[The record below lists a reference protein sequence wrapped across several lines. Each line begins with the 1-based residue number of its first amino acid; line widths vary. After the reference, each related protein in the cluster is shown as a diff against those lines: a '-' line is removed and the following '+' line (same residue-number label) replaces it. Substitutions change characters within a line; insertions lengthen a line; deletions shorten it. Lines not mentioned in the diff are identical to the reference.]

1 VRTELALQR
10 WIRCIGSRRLWL
22 PLAALTVVRVAIPV
36 GLVLAAI
43 PAGDGFV
50 DNPSVFELDGNVA
63 AGDTFSGGV
72 TGTRDWANSALTASG
87 LGPDVITTTAPEP
100 GGVPAPATFPYL
112 ITDPFGD
119 TIYTTGGSKDILDVS
134 NWKYTSG
141 SVPDKDEITHAFAA
155 AYSVNVGGGEGG
167 GTPHTWIFFGAD
179 RLADNG
185 DSNIGFWF
193 FQNAISLGG
202 PANATKA
209 TPFAGVPCPS
219 GSSNCLPGEL
229 HRNGDI
235 LIVSAFTQGGAVGS
249 IIVFE
254 WQNGGLAQVLT
265 VNAAQCTPNSPSHS
279 PACAIINT
287 SVVPAP
293 PDWQYV
299 PKAGAPN
306 TFPIGSFFE
315 GGIDV
320 TALFG
325 GGSAPCFA
333 SFLAETRSSQ
343 SPTAQLKDFVLG
355 AFPECAVSVT
365 KTCAPPPAL
374 LSNPTRVHYNFTGNV
389 NNDGGGPLFNL
400 TVVDTF
406 PAGATNTVLNQPVT
420 PPDGLPAGASAA
432 YTGSFDVPTN
442 AVVTNNV
449 TASAAASSGGSNTV
463 VNDHNGNPAAAAAQ
477 FGVQGTACSVTTNP
491 ALTLTKS
498 CAVSLVPGS
507 GGVVLADDTT
517 IQVCNNSPDN
527 ATIISGITLTNNVVL
542 SGPGSGTDFNV
553 VSNLTLPPGAC
564 QTYTPRYV
572 PSQCAGGPPTL
583 TGGRC
588 EFDDTVRVDTA
599 ASTPRDQFNTPLPAS
614 AIPMPQS
621 ASCHVCPF
629 GACTLQNVP

>member
-1 VRTELALQR
+1 MRTGFDVNR
-10 WIRCIGSRRLWL
+10 WFRRLNARRFWL
-22 PLAALTVVRVAIPV
+22 PLGVLAAAWVAIPMTV
-36 GLVLAAI
+36 VLAGIIA
-43 PAGDGFV
+43 DSLFV
-50 DNPSVFELDGNVA
+50 DNPAVFELDGNLA

-72 TGTRDWANSALTASG
+72 TGTRDWANSTLTASG
-87 LGPDVITTTAPEP
+87 LGPDVITQTAPEP

-112 ITDPFGD
+112 ITDPFGT
-119 TIYTTGGSKDILDVS
+119 TIYTTGGSKDILDVG
-134 NWKYTSG
+134 NWRYTSG
-141 SVPDKDEITHAFAA
+141 SVPDKDEISHAFAA
-155 AYSVNVGGGEGG
+155 AYSVSTGGEGG
-167 GTPHTWIFFGAD
+167 GTPHTWIYFGAD
-179 RLADNG
+179 RFANNG

-202 PANATKA
+202 PPNATKA
-209 TPFAGVPCPS
+209 TPFTGVACPAGAT
-219 GSSNCLPGEL
+219 NCLPGEL
-229 HRNGDI
+229 HRNGDV
-235 LIVSAFTQGGAVGS
+235 LIVSAFTQGGAIGS

-254 WQNGGLAQVLT
+254 WQNGGLVQTLS

-279 PACAIINT
+279 PVCAIINT
-287 SVVPAP
+287 SEVPAP

-299 PKAGAPN
+299 PKAGTPN
-306 TFPIGSFFE
+306 SYPTGSFFE

-325 GGSAPCFA
+325 GGQAPCFA

-343 SPTAQLKDFVLG
+343 TANAQLKDFVLG
-355 AFPECAVSVT
+355 AFPECAVSVS

-374 LSNPTRVHYNFTGNV
+374 LGNPTRVHYNFTGNV
-389 NNDGGGPLFNL
+389 TNDGGGPLFNL
-400 TVVDTF
+400 TVADTF
-406 PAGATNTVLNQPVT
+406 PAGATNTVLNQPST
-420 PPDGLPAGASAA
+420 PADGLPAGASAG
-432 YTGSFDVPTN
+432 YSGSFEVPTN

-463 VNDHNGNPAAAAAQ
+463 TNDHNGNPAAAAAQ
-477 FGVQGTACSVTTNP
+477 FGVQGTTCSVTTNP

-507 GGVVLADDTT
+507 AGVVLADDTA

-527 ATIISGITLTNNVVL
+527 ATVISGITLTNNVVMN
-542 SGPGSGTDFNV
+542 GPGSGTDFNV
-553 VSNLTLPPGAC
+553 VSSLTLQPGEC

-572 PSQCAGGPPTL
+572 PAQCAGGAPTL

-599 ASTPRDQFNTPLPAS
+599 ASTPRDQFNQPLPAS
-614 AIPMPQS
+614 AIPLPQS

-629 GACTLQNVP
+629 GACTLQSVP

>member
-1 VRTELALQR
+1 M
-10 WIRCIGSRRLWL
+10 L
-22 PLAALTVVRVAIPV
+22 PLGVLVAAWVAIPV
-36 GLVLAAI
+36 TMVLAAVI
-43 PAGDGFV
+43 VDGLFV
-50 DNPSVFELDGNVA
+50 DNPAVFELDGNLA
-63 AGDTFSGGV
+63 AGDTFNGV
-72 TGTRDWANSALTASG
+72 TGTRDWANSTLTASG
-87 LGPDVITTTAPEP
+87 LGPDVITQTAPEP

-112 ITDPFGD
+112 ITDPFGT
-119 TIYTTGGSKDILDVS
+119 TIYTTGGSKDTLDVN

-141 SVPDKDEITHAFAA
+141 SVPDKDEISHAFAA
-155 AYSVNVGGGEGG
+155 AYAVNTGGGEGG
-167 GTPHTWIFFGAD
+167 GTPHTWIYFGAD
-179 RLADNG
+179 RFANNG

-193 FQNAISLGG
+193 FQNGISLGG
-202 PANATKA
+202 PPNATKA
-209 TPFAGVPCPS
+209 TPFTGVPCPS
-219 GSSNCLPGEL
+219 GATNCLPGEL

-235 LIVSAFTQGGAVGS
+235 LIVSAFTQGGAIGS

-254 WQNGGLAQVLT
+254 WQSGALVQVLN
-265 VNAAQCTPNSPSHS
+265 VNSAQCTPDSPSHT

-287 SVVPAP
+287 SPVPAP

-299 PKAGAPN
+299 PKAGAAN
-306 TFPIGSFFE
+306 TYPTGSFFE

-325 GGSAPCFA
+325 GGQAPCFA

-343 SPTAQLKDFVLG
+343 TDNAQLKDFVLG
-355 AFPECAVSVT
+355 AFPECAVSVS

-374 LSNPTRVHYNFTGNV
+374 LGNPTRVHYNFTGNV
-389 NNDGGGPLFNL
+389 TNDGGGSLFNL

-406 PAGATNTVLNQPVT
+406 PAGATNTVLNQPST
-420 PPDGLPAGASAA
+420 PADGLPAGASAS
-432 YTGSFDVPTN
+432 YSGSFDVPTN

-449 TASAAASSGGSNTV
+449 SASAAASSGGSNTV
-463 VNDHNGNPAAAAAQ
+463 TNDHNGNPAAAAAQ
-477 FGVQGTACSVTTNP
+477 FGVQGTTCSVTTNP

-507 GGVVLADDTT
+507 AGVVLADDTA

-527 ATIISGITLTNNVVL
+527 ATVISGITLTNNVVMN
-542 SGPGSGTDFNV
+542 GPRSGTDFNV
-553 VSNLTLPPGAC
+553 VSSLTLQPGEC

-572 PSQCAGGPPTL
+572 PAQCAGGPPTL

-588 EFDDTVRVDTA
+588 EFNDTVRVDTA
-599 ASTPRDQFNTPLPAS
+599 ASTPRDQFNQPLPAS
-614 AIPMPQS
+614 AVPLPQM